1 MEKKKLVLLAFC
13 TSFALGLTGYYIFKP
28 ASVPVAAH
36 EKQAGTLHG
45 DEIKIVNV
53 SGIIPA
59 KTKTELVGESQLILS
74 GKVKEILPS
83 KWSNP
88 NFERGEHVSN
98 VVQTD
103 VRVQVD
109 QVFKGQPYH
118 ENEVM
123 IRINKGK
130 VGNVEWRS
138 DGFPDFALDE
148 EIVLFLQQDDSDNA
162 RPEEQY
168 YVLSGMKQGKFSKS
182 LPESASLS
190 NGKDTLTLASFA
202 EEITTELQAYKKLPK
217 MADPKIH
224 KP

>member
-1 MEKKKLVLLAFC
+1 MGKTRLSIIAVC
-13 TSFALGLTGYYIFKP
+13 TSFIFALAGYYILLPTK
-28 ASVPVAAH
+28 VPVAAQV
-36 EKQAGTLHG
+36 KQVDAVAG

-53 SGIIPA
+53 SWIIPE

-88 NFERGEHVSN
+88 NFERGEHISN

-118 ENEVM
+118 KNEVM

-130 VGNVEWRS
+130 VGNIEWRLE
-138 DGFPDFALDE
+138 GFPDFALDE

-162 RPEEQY
+162 RPEEQN

-182 LPESASLS
+182 LPESTSLS
-190 NGKDTLTLASFA
+190 NGKDALTLASLA
-202 EEITTELQAYKKLPK
+202 EEITTELQAYKILTK